1 MLLKYGRK
9 TLLLLTALG
18 LSALGQ
24 QALADAKV
32 TNEQRLKVGGV
43 DLSMGLGLLNGRS
56 QEKVYDD
63 GEKLSQLTWDIKQV
77 PTLHLGLAFHPLD
90 WLSYD
95 LRGWT
100 RISGGNSHMKDYD
113 WLSDEDVGW
122 THYSDHPKT
131 RLKNAWQVE
140 FAATAWALKREDL
153 ALGVTAGYQRSR
165 FDWDSKGGSYVY
177 TSENGFR
184 DLEGNFPGGEKAI
197 SYQQTYDTPYLGL
210 VGLYNLK
217 NWTLESRFKY
227 SQWVRA
233 RDFDTHHMRDLTFS
247 GDNGNTGRM
256 QSLALGLAYNVNP
269 QLSVK
274 AGIDHQVYASTKG
287 STLIK
292 HEPSGQSFKT
302 EPKSSAQTNRTTMTT
317 LAVAYQF

>member
-1 MLLKYGRK
+1 MLLINARK
-9 TLLLLTALG
+9 TLLFMTALG
-18 LSALGQ
+18 LGAIGQ
-24 QALADAKV
+24 QAMADASV
-32 TNEQRLKVGGV
+32 THEQRLKVGSV

-63 GEKLSQLTWDIKQV
+63 GEKLSQLTWDMKQV

-100 RISGGNSHMKDYD
+100 RISDGNSHMKDYD
-113 WLSDEDVGW
+113 WISDEDVGW
-122 THYSDHPKT
+122 THYSNHPKT
-131 RLKNAWQVE
+131 RLKNAWQLE
-140 FAATAWALKREDL
+140 FAATAWALKREDV
-153 ALGVTAGYQRSR
+153 ALGVMAGYQRSR
-165 FDWDSKGGSYVY
+165 FDWDSKGGSYIY
-177 TSENGFR
+177 SSDNGFR

-247 GDNGNTGRM
+247 GSNGNTGRM
-256 QSLALGLAYNVNP
+256 QSLALGLTYNVNP

-274 AGIDHQVYASTKG
+274 AGIDHQVYTSTKG

-292 HEPSGQSFKT
+292 HTPSGDSLRT
-302 EPKSSAQTNRTTMTT
+302 EPKSTAQSNRTTMTT

>member
-1 MLLKYGRK
+1 MLLKNGRK
-9 TLLLLTALG
+9 TLFLMTALG

-24 QALADAKV
+24 QAWADAIV
-32 TNEQRLKVGGV
+32 TNEQRLKVGSV

-56 QEKVYDD
+56 QEKVY
-63 GEKLSQLTWDIKQV
+63 GGGKKISQLTWDIKQV

-100 RISGGNSHMKDYD
+100 RVSGGNSHMKDYD
-113 WLSDEDVGW
+113 WSSDEDVGW
-122 THYSDHPKT
+122 TDYSDHPKT

-140 FAATAWALKREDL
+140 FSGTAWALKREDL
-153 ALGVTAGYQRSR
+153 ALGVMAGYQRSR
-165 FDWDSKGGSYVY
+165 FDWDARGGSYVY
-177 TSENGFR
+177 SSPDGFR
-184 DLEGNFPGGEKAI
+184 DQQGNFPDGEKGI
-197 SYQQTYDTPYLGL
+197 TYQQTYDTPYLGL

-227 SQWVRA
+227 SQWVKA
-233 RDFDTHHMRDLTFS
+233 KGFDTHHERDTTFS
-247 GDNGNTGRM
+247 DNNGNTGRM
-256 QSLALGLAYNVNP
+256 QSLALGLTYNVNP

-274 AGIDHQVYASTKG
+274 AGIDHQVYTSTKG
-287 STLIK
+287 RTRVNDRFN
-292 HEPSGQSFKT
+292 GVNFRT
-302 EPKSSAQTNRTTMTT
+302 EPKSSAQSNRTTMTT

>member
-1 MLLKYGRK
+1 MLLKNGRK
-9 TLLLLTALG
+9 TLLLFTALG

-24 QALADAKV
+24 QAFADARV
-32 TNEQRLKVGGV
+32 TNEQRLKVGSV
-43 DLSMGLGLLNGRS
+43 DLSLGLGLLNGRS

-140 FAATAWALKREDL
+140 FAATARALKREDL
-153 ALGVTAGYQRSR
+153 SVGVTAGYQRSR
-165 FDWDSKGGSYVY
+165 FDWDSKGGSYTY
-177 TSENGFR
+177 SSENGLR
-184 DLEGNFPGGEKAI
+184 DREGSFPDGLKVI

-210 VGLYNLK
+210 VGLYNLH

-227 SQWVRA
+227 SNWVRS
-233 RDFDTHHMRDLTFS
+233 RDFDNHHLRATTFS
-247 GDNGNTGRM
+247 SDNGNTGRM
-256 QSLALGLAYNVNP
+256 QSLALGLTYNVNR

-274 AGIDHQVYASTKG
+274 AGIDHQVYTSTKG
-287 STLIK
+287 NTLIK
-292 HEPSGQSFKT
+292 DAFLGWSGVT

>member
-1 MLLKYGRK
+1 MLLKNGRK
-9 TLLLLTALG
+9 KLLVMTALG
-18 LSALGQ
+18 VTALGQ
-24 QALADAKV
+24 QALADATV
-32 TNEQRLKVGGV
+32 TNEQRLRVGSV

-63 GEKLSQLTWDIKQV
+63 GEKLSQLTWDMKQV

-113 WLSDEDVGW
+113 WDSDQDIGW
-122 THYSDHPKT
+122 TDYSDHPNT

-153 ALGVTAGYQRSR
+153 ALGVTAGYQRSQ
-165 FDWDSKGGSYVY
+165 FDWDAKGGRYNYS
-177 TSENGFR
+177 SEGGFR
-184 DLEGNFPGGEKAI
+184 DQEGSFPDGLKVI

-210 VGLYNLK
+210 VGLYNLN

-227 SQWVRA
+227 SQWVRS
-233 RDFDTHHMRDLTFS
+233 RDFDNHHLRDLTFS
-247 GDNGNTGRM
+247 GNHGNKGQM
-256 QSLALGLAYNVNP
+256 QSLALGLTYNVNP

-274 AGIDHQVYASTKG
+274 AGIDHQVYASAKG
-287 STLIK
+287 NALIK
-292 HEPSGQSFKT
+292 HVPSGQSLRT
-302 EPKSSAQTNRTTMTT
+302 EPKSSAQSNRTTMTT